1 MKAVILAGG
10 KGRRLAPYTTT
21 LPKPLLP
28 VGEMPI
34 LEILL
39 LQLKF
44 FGIKDISLCVGYLG
58 SLIQAYFG
66 KGERYG
72 MNIEY
77 SFENQPLGTAGPLKL
92 VEGLSEPFLVM
103 NGDLLTTINFRGLID
118 YHLQHGEKATISLAE
133 RHVKLDFGVIEYDQ
147 DGNLIDYQEKPVTR
161 FFVSMGVYVFHPAV
175 LNFIERGT
183 KLDLPDLVLNL
194 KRAGTVVKTYI
205 PACQWLDIGRP
216 EDYEEANR
224 MMDQDKHVFLRDT
237 VRET

>member
-1 MKAVILAGG
+1 
-10 KGRRLAPYTTT
+10 
-21 LPKPLLP
+21 
-28 VGEMPI
+28 MPI

-39 LQLKF
+39 IQLKF

-77 SFENQPLGTAGPLKL
+77 SFENQPLGTAGPLSL
-92 VEGLSEPFLVM
+92 VEGLTEPFLVM
-103 NGDLLTTINFRGLID
+103 NGDLLTTINFRDLID
-118 YHLQHGEKATISLAE
+118 YHLRHGEKATISLAE

-147 DGNLIDYQEKPVTR
+147 DANLIDYQEKPVTR
-161 FFVSMGVYVFHPAV
+161 VFVSMGVYVFHPSV

-194 KRAGTVVKTYI
+194 KRAGTLVKTYI

-216 EDYEEANR
+216 EDYDEANR
-224 MMDQDKHVFLRDT
+224 MMDKDKRVFLRDT
-237 VRET
+237 VREN

>member
-44 FGIKDISLCVGYLG
+44 FGIKDISICVGYLG

-77 SFENQPLGTAGPLKL
+77 SFESQPLGTAGPLKL

-103 NGDLLTTINFRGLID
+103 NGDLLTTINFRDLID
-118 YHLQHGEKATISLAE
+118 YHFKHGQKATISLAE
-133 RHVKLDFGVIEYDQ
+133 RNVKIDFGVIEYDHN
-147 DGNLIDYQEKPVTR
+147 GSLIDYKEKPETR

-175 LNFIERGT
+175 LDFIERGT
-183 KLDLPDLVLNL
+183 KLDLPDLIL
-194 KRAGTVVKTYI
+194 KMNRAGEVVKTYI
-205 PACQWLDIGRP
+205 PACHWLDIGRP

-224 MMDQDKHVFLRDT
+224 IMDKDKGVFLRD
-237 VRET
+237 R

>member
-1 MKAVILAGG
+1 VKAVILAGG

-44 FGIKDISLCVGYLG
+44 FGIKDISICVGYLG

-77 SFENQPLGTAGPLKL
+77 SFESQPLGTAGPLKL

-103 NGDLLTTINFRGLID
+103 NGDLLTTINFRDLID
-118 YHLQHGEKATISLAE
+118 YHFQHGQKATISLAE
-133 RHVKLDFGVIEYDQ
+133 RNVKIDFGVIEYDHN
-147 DGNLIDYQEKPVTR
+147 GSLIDYKEKPETR

-175 LNFIERGT
+175 LNFIERET
-183 KLDLPDLVLNL
+183 KLDLPYLIL
-194 KRAGTVVKTYI
+194 KMHRAGDDVKTYI

-224 MMDQDKHVFLRDT
+224 IMDKDKGVFLRD
-237 VRET
+237 R